1 MTASCFI
8 HSVLFLFPLRIM
20 GCGKEETKPTRASP
34 SWTPALSAWPRL
46 AQTHKHAINA
56 DIYDTLTSSGGQ
68 NKWEQSFQ
76 RTGGTGA
83 PVKMSGTVKG
93 AQRPLRWPLEDPDS
107 TELSLDHILY
117 WKYLLSR
124 SMSVN
129 VQINCEVKSVPEQGR
144 QSCFFF
150 FKFQHVLILLNSLQ
164 HIWPQSVKICS
175 ESETFRLLVNITV
188 SFFTQ
193 QQPGMFS
200 VRPALSSVGIKRGL
214 SCSLWSSKNGFS
226 LRNNIILSAH
236 THTFNLR
243 LWKQAPLQD
252 LLCSVNYV
260 KLILFITADLSWA
273 ALTWF
278 AP

>member
-20 GCGKEETKPTRASP
+20 GCGKEETKPTRASL

-129 VQINCEVKSVPEQGR
+129 VQINCEVKSVPEQGW

-150 FKFQHVLILLNSLQ
+150 FFLIPTCFNFIEFSAAHLTSVGKNLQWEWNFQVTGKHYCEIFHAAAAGHVLCASG
-164 HIWPQSVKICS
+164 SV
-175 ESETFRLLVNITV
+175 
-188 SFFTQ
+188 
-193 QQPGMFS
+193 
-200 VRPALSSVGIKRGL
+200 
-214 SCSLWSSKNGFS
+214 
-226 LRNNIILSAH
+226 
-236 THTFNLR
+236 
-243 LWKQAPLQD
+243 
-252 LLCSVNYV
+252 
-260 KLILFITADLSWA
+260 LSWH
-273 ALTWF
+273 
-278 AP
+278 

>member
-20 GCGKEETKPTRASP
+20 GCGKEETKPTRASL

-129 VQINCEVKSVPEQGR
+129 VQINCEVKSVPEQGW

-150 FKFQHVLILLNSLQ
+150 FFLIPTCFNFIEFSAAHLTSVGKNLQWEWNFQVTGKHYWVFSRSSSRACSLCVRLCPQLALKEGYHVLCGLPRMAS
-164 HIWPQSVKICS
+164 HS
-175 ESETFRLLVNITV
+175 EIT
-188 SFFTQ
+188 
-193 QQPGMFS
+193 
-200 VRPALSSVGIKRGL
+200 
-214 SCSLWSSKNGFS
+214 
-226 LRNNIILSAH
+226 
-236 THTFNLR
+236 
-243 LWKQAPLQD
+243 
-252 LLCSVNYV
+252 
-260 KLILFITADLSWA
+260 
-273 ALTWF
+273 
-278 AP
+278 